1 MKHFACAFALVW
13 SYHVVRADEPP
24 QPAAESATDEQRSA
38 DLKTLDEKLGDL
50 RVLQAEVNRLRRR
63 THRASSILFEIKI
76 AEVSRA
82 ELAADQPGEARAAS
96 LLERLTS
103 DGDPRGRAEGILSE
117 SGKKLLEQL
126 RSQGTLKFVSEPS
139 ISTIAER
146 PASMH
151 VGGEVALPVGEG
163 SRDSRVKY
171 LRYGTSIDIV
181 PVVLDHQ
188 RLRLEL
194 RLQLSQLDFANSVEI
209 AGKSY
214 PGLVSRSIDFAAEMP
229 VGQTVA
235 VVLPP
240 ETRQARPVDGKA
252 AADCSAS
259 AKGDAAETLVLVTPH
274 WVDAMQP
281 LEASEGGRLEAP
293 RPPTASRPNALQV
306 DGPTRR
312 PRR

>member
-1 MKHFACAFALVW
+1 MKSFACAFALVW
-13 SYHVVRADEPP
+13 SYHVVRADEPMP
-24 QPAAESATDEQRSA
+24 PPTAETPRDEECSA
-38 DLKTLDEKLGDL
+38 DCETLNKKLEEL
-50 RVLQAEVNRLRRR
+50 RALQVEVDRLRKREHR
-63 THRASSILFEIKI
+63 TPSILLEIKI
-76 AEVSRA
+76 AEVSRMKMDDQPRGI
-82 ELAADQPGEARAAS
+82 AADS
-96 LLERLTS
+96 LIERLTT
-103 DGDPRGRAEGILSE
+103 DGEIRGGAKGILSE

-126 RSQGTLKFVSEPS
+126 RSQGTLKVVSEPS

-181 PVVLDHQ
+181 PVVLDAQ
-188 RLRLEL
+188 TLRLEL

-240 ETRQARPVDGKA
+240 ETRLARSVDGKA
-252 AADCSAS
+252 AADDSAS

-274 WVDAMQP
+274 WVDTMQP
-281 LEASEGGRLEAP
+281 LEAREGSRLEAP
-293 RPPTASRPNALQV
+293 KPPTASRPDPFQV
-306 DGPTRR
+306 DGPARL